1 MSGGDGAI
9 LDAILTSHMSQINHW
24 PQNFN
29 CAHVW
34 SQKDGGKIGF
44 LKPDLEILDF
54 FRKSKKPDVVCL
66 FFSRKGLALAQHCMS

>member
-34 SQKDGGKIGF
+34 SQKDGGKIAF
-44 LKPDLEILDF
+44 WSQI
-54 FRKSKKPDVVCL
+54 
-66 FFSRKGLALAQHCMS
+66 